1 MSENE
6 GPSKL
11 TRRKEIGMSKT
22 LKLSRFNLEVD
33 VYKGSQRGAL
43 IFAALMG
50 TLNETRVALFI
61 GSGKTER
68 EALDGLAAKVHAL
81 STEIE
86 GL

>member
-1 MSENE
+1 
-6 GPSKL
+6 
-11 TRRKEIGMSKT
+11 
-22 LKLSRFNLEVD
+22 
-33 VYKGSQRGAL
+33 L